1 MPYRVSELERT
12 SLIRIVSDWLDS
24 DRPLF
29 AIYVDSIRG
38 KGKATSQTQRGE
50 FTADLLEDLVSSE
63 YFVDQVIETFGDFG
77 GKLQLRAVFNLE
89 TGEPDWEHA
98 QAKRFNLV
106 PESPGSRTGSS
117 GGDAATEQLSQS
129 LSKGFDSM
137 ILRHDEA
144 QERTLSAM
152 REGGDRSE
160 RFFERLLELQSAGSN
175 ATTQQAIALQEQ
187 IGRANFA
194 EFKLE
199 LVQANQE
206 NSMSEILIQALPLLV
221 QSPLLANIA
230 ELVGAYASRVAA
242 APLPPEVPEPPPTI
256 PETADL

>member
-1 MPYRVSELERT
+1 MPYRVSDLERS
-12 SLIRIVSDWLDS
+12 SLIRVVSDWLDS

-29 AIYVDSIRG
+29 GIYVDSIRG
-38 KGKATSQTQRGE
+38 KGATTSQTQRGE
-50 FTADLLEDLVSSE
+50 FPADLLEELVSAE

-77 GKLQLRAVFNLE
+77 GKLQLRVVFVSEN
-89 TGEPDWEHA
+89 GEPDWEHA

-106 PESPGSRTGSS
+106 PESPGTRTGSS
-117 GGDAATEQLSQS
+117 GKDAATEQLSQS

-152 REGGDRSE
+152 RDGGDRSE
-160 RFFERLLELQSAGSN
+160 RFFERLLELQAQGSN

-187 IGRANFA
+187 IARANFA

-199 LVQANQE
+199 LVQSSQE
-206 NSMSEILIQALPLLV
+206 NSIGSLLVEAMPLLIG
-221 QSPLLANIA
+221 SPLLSNFAD
-230 ELVGAYASRVAA
+230 LVGAFATKVASSADVETVLEEVITPAA
-242 APLPPEVPEPPPTI
+242 TPI
-256 PETADL
+256 